1 MVRGFEPLIDSMT
14 CHSKDRHVL
23 AAAVHADAGAI
34 VTFNVRDLPNKSL
47 APYSIEV
54 IHPDNFLLDA
64 VDLAPTVEGWN
75 DVDGERIY
83 FVSNPG
89 QGLWAH
95 RGDFVGVPV
104 TTEE

>member
-1 MVRGFEPLIDSMT
+1 MENRPD
-14 CHSKDRHVL
+14 L
-23 AAAVHADAGAI
+23 AANLATAAHLIHGSTEERFGVTYCAGGLSRSE
-34 VTFNVRDLPNKSL
+34 VEGVGYDYCDPSVMTRRFNPERLQ
-47 APYSIEV
+47 
-54 IHPDNFLLDA
+54 
-64 VDLAPTVEGWN
+64 EGWN

-95 RGDFVGVPV
+95 RGDFVGVPE

>member
-1 MVRGFEPLIDSMT
+1 MT
-14 CHSKDRHVL
+14 NATS
-23 AAAVHADAGAI
+23 ADGGP
-34 VTFNVRDLPNKSL
+34 TNYPFFSL